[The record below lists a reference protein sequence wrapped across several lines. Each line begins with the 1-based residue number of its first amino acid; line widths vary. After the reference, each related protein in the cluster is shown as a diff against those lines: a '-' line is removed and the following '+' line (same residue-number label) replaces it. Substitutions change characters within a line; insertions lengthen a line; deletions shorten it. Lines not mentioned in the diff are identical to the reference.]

1 VAARL
6 SQGQAEPERKRVLTG
21 EESSSI
27 DPKPGDLAVA
37 RLKRAEHA
45 CGGPYRDLLQK
56 VRMSCG

>member
-1 VAARL
+1 M
-6 SQGQAEPERKRVLTG
+6 P
-21 EESSSI
+21 I

-45 CGGPYRDLLQK
+45 GGGPNRDLLQK